1 MGMSPQ
7 TIQALGGG
15 ATQFSINTGDPVV
28 YVGGADVGAFAG
40 DDWKVKPNLTL
51 SLGVRYETQENIR
64 DRSDVAPRLAFAWSP
79 ATAKNA
85 TPNLVIRGGFGIFYD
100 RFSEQNVLIAQ
111 RYNGI
116 NQQQFV
122 IIDPD
127 TYPAIPSESELEAF
141 GTQQILHTISSS
153 LRSPYLMQSSISVER
168 QLPRKTTLAVTYTNS
183 HGLHELRSR
192 NINAPL
198 PDGAYPYPDEGP
210 IYEMESAG
218 LYNQNL
224 LVTNINSRLTPKISL
239 QASYSFAYARSNTD
253 GLNTFPANQ
262 YSMAGEYGPAANDI
276 RNRASLG
283 GSITSKWGL
292 VWNPLIILQSGAPF
306 NITTSQDIY
315 NDTVLTAR
323 PGFATNP
330 NQPGVI
336 ATSYGLFDPD
346 PVPGEIIVPRNY
358 GRGPGLFIV
367 NLRLARTFTYREHAK
382 LTLSI
387 SSRNLLNH
395 LNPGPIIGN
404 INSPLFGQSN
414 QLGGGFGAYSDGAN
428 NRRLEFQ
435 ARFAF

>member
-1 MGMSPQ
+1 MGARR
-7 TIQALGGG
+7 IG
-15 ATQFSINTGDPVV
+15 
-28 YVGGADVGAFAG
+28 
-40 DDWKVKPNLTL
+40 
-51 SLGVRYETQENIR
+51 
-64 DRSDVAPRLAFAWSP
+64 
-79 ATAKNA
+79 KNA
-85 TPNLVIRGGFGIFYD
+85 TPSTVIRGGFGIFYD

-122 IIDPD
+122 IINPD
-127 TYPAIPSESELEAF
+127 TYPGYPFESELEAR
-141 GTQQILHTISSS
+141 GTQQIVHTISSS
-153 LRSPYLMQSSISVER
+153 LRAPYLMQSSIGVER
-168 QLPRKTTLAVTYTNS
+168 QLPKKTTLAVTYTNS

-224 LVTNINSRLTPKISL
+224 LLTNINSRLTPKISL
-239 QASYSFAYARSNTD
+239 LASYSLAYARSNTD

-283 GSITSKWGL
+283 GSITSKLGL
-292 VWNPLIILQSGAPF
+292 VWNPFDHSAIGRAVQHHHQPGYLQRYGSHRAAGIRDQSKPAGRDCDVVRAVRSRSGA
-306 NITTSQDIY
+306 
-315 NDTVLTAR
+315 
-323 PGFATNP
+323 
-330 NQPGVI
+330 
-336 ATSYGLFDPD
+336 
-346 PVPGEIIVPRNY
+346 
-358 GRGPGLFIV
+358 GRDDRAAKLWTGPGTVHCEPTSGAHLHPPRARQAHA
-367 NLRLARTFTYREHAK
+367 LR
-382 LTLSI
+382 
-387 SSRNLLNH
+387 SSARNLLNH

-414 QLGGGFGAYSDGAN
+414 QMGGGFGAYADGAN